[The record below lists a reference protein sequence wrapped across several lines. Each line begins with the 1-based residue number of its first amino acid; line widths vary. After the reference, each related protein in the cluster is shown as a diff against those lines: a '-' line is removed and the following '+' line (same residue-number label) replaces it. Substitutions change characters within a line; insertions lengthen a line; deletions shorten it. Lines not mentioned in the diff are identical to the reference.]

1 MENDK
6 MKFNI
11 LSKIITMILCSSF
24 ILAQGSRMGTAS
36 STQLQIAQ
44 GAQYLSGGG
53 AASNAVGM
61 DAVYWNPAG
70 LSRSA
75 NNVDAIFSYR
85 TYIADITNNYFGV
98 AGGFGNLGKLA
109 ISVRTFNIG
118 EIDETTVYQPDG
130 TGQVF
135 TPQFMI
141 VGGTIS
147 KALTDRTSVGAT
159 ANWVSESFGRVS
171 ASSMAFDLGVQ
182 YRSLMNID
190 NLNVGFVLKNFGQPM
205 TYDGEGLGIWAE
217 GSDTDRPEE
226 YYKVDAASFDLP
238 YVMDMS
244 LSYVL
249 AGVNLGGTYTSN
261 YYATDEIRLLASYD
275 LGLGIVRAGYQQSFS
290 AKDMDDASS
299 SWDYKNPFDGIS
311 FGGSLNLGS
320 LIGGNMSIDYA
331 YVPTE
336 YFDDNQVFAIRV
348 GF

>member
-1 MENDK
+1 

-11 LSKIITMILCSSF
+11 TKNIIALVLCSSF

-36 STQLQIAQ
+36 STQLQISQ
-44 GAQYLSGGG
+44 GAQHLSGGG
-53 AASNAVGM
+53 AASDAVGM

-70 LSRSA
+70 LSKSD

-85 TYIADITNNYFGV
+85 TYIADITNNYFGI
-98 AGGFGNLGKLA
+98 GGNFGNLGKLA
-109 ISVRTFNIG
+109 LTVRTFNIG
-118 EIDETTVYQPDG
+118 EIKETTVYQPDG

-135 TPQFMI
+135 TPQFMV

-147 KALTDRTSVGAT
+147 KNITDKTSVGAT
-159 ANWVSESFGRVS
+159 ANWISESFGRVN
-171 ASSMAFDLGVQ
+171 ASGVSFDLGVQ
-182 YRSLMNID
+182 YSSLMNIE
-190 NLNVGFVLKNFGQPM
+190 NLNVGFVLRNFGKPV
-205 TYDGEGLGIWAE
+205 TYGGEGLGIWAE

-238 YVMDMS
+238 YMMDMS
-244 LSYVL
+244 ASYVV
-249 AGVNLGGTYTSN
+249 AGVNIGGTYTSN

-275 LGLGIVRAGYQQSFS
+275 VLGLGTVRAGYQQSMT
-290 AKDMDDASS
+290 AKDIDDESS

-331 YVPTE
+331 YMPTE
-336 YFDDNQVFAIRV
+336 YFNDNQVFSLRV